1 MPAEQF
7 LSEIQSILPQKE
19 SVMQKGYVSVPIAV
33 VLSLSCIVGLEG
45 CPPMSASSASSTLAP
60 GISAQDAKNHIG
72 EQETVCGKVVSE
84 NTATKSKGQPTFINL
99 DSAYPNQVFTILV
112 WGDDRKN
119 VGDLPHEG
127 ERVCATGVIR
137 NYKGSPEIMV
147 KSKAQ
152 LRR

>member
-1 MPAEQF
+1 
-7 LSEIQSILPQKE
+7 
-19 SVMQKGYVSVPIAV
+19 MQKGCVSVPIAV
-33 VLSLSCIVGLEG
+33 VFSLSCIVGLEG
-45 CPPMSASSASSTLAP
+45 CPPISASPSMFAHSSTLAP
-60 GISAQDAKNHIG
+60 SISAPDAKNHIG
-72 EQETVCGKVVSE
+72 EQATVCGKVASE
-84 NTATKSKGQPTFINL
+84 NAATNSKGKPTFINL

-112 WGDDRKN
+112 WEDDRKN
-119 VGDLPHEG
+119 VGELPHEG

>member
-1 MPAEQF
+1 
-7 LSEIQSILPQKE
+7 
-19 SVMQKGYVSVPIAV
+19 MQRGYVPVPIGV
-33 VLSLSCIVGLEG
+33 VFSLSCIVGLWG
-45 CPPMSASSASSTLAP
+45 CPPMSASSPIAASSTLAP

-72 EQETVCGKVVSE
+72 EQETVCGKVASE
-84 NTATKSKGQPTFINL
+84 NAATNSKGSPTFINL

-112 WGDDRKN
+112 WEDDRKN
-119 VGDLPHEG
+119 VGELPHEG